1 MIAQLQ
7 GVILSKAAGELVLD
21 VHGVAF
27 LLSIP
32 LSTSESLG
40 LPGERTTVLTHLHV
54 REDALQLFGFASEAE
69 RALFKSLLSVTGIGP
84 KMALVIL
91 SGIGPQELREAIGT
105 GNVAALT
112 AVSGVGRK
120 TAERIVL
127 ELRSSV
133 GELLSAASPA
143 ALSTPSSGQMK
154 TRSEAA
160 VALMSLGYTRQAADQ
175 AIRAVAGV
183 VAGNELTVEELVRR
197 ALQHAAKQR

>member
-1 MIAQLQ
+1 MC
-7 GVILSKAAGELVLD
+7 SSDLV
-21 VHGVAF
+21 
-27 LLSIP
+27 P
-32 LSTSESLG
+32 LSSSEALG
-40 LPGERTTVLTHLHV
+40 LPGERATVLTHLHV

-69 RALFKSLLSVTGIGP
+69 RTLFKSLLSVTGIGP

-91 SGIGPQELREAIGT
+91 SGIGPAELRDAIAD

-112 AVSGVGRK
+112 SVSGVGRK

-127 ELRSSV
+127 ELRGTLS
-133 GELLSAASPA
+133 ELPALASPA
-143 ALSTPSSGQMK
+143 SASPSSGQMK
-154 TRSEAA
+154 SRSEAA

-183 VAGNELTVEELVRR
+183 VVGNDLTVEELVRR